1 MEIDNNLDRP
11 ETNVKQYFREF
22 IRTKTLEEL
31 IASDNRVFAE
41 IRDLE
46 NEKHYL
52 VTQNYKKFVTATET
66 INNVKDKFYIYFR
79 LNLLW

>member
-1 MEIDNNLDRP
+1 MDVLPDDNLDKP
-11 ETNVKQYFREF
+11 ETNIKEYFRDF

-31 IASDNRVFAE
+31 IASDNKVFSE

-66 INNVKDKFYIYFR
+66 INNV
-79 LNLLW
+79 

>member
-11 ETNVKQYFREF
+11 ETNIKQYFREF

-66 INNVKDKFYIYFR
+66 INNVKDKIYIYFR
-79 LNLLW
+79 LNPLW

>member
-1 MEIDNNLDRP
+1 MELDNKLDRP
-11 ETNVKQYFREF
+11 ETNTKEYFKEF
-22 IRTKTLEEL
+22 IRTKTLDEL
-31 IASDNRVFAE
+31 IASDNKIFSE

-66 INNVKDKFYIYFR
+66 INNV
-79 LNLLW
+79 

>member
-1 MEIDNNLDRP
+1 MDNNVIEDSLDKQDI
-11 ETNVKQYFREF
+11 NVKDYFKEF
-22 IRTKTLEEL
+22 IRTKTLDEL
-31 IASDNRVFAE
+31 ITSDNKVFAE

-66 INNVKDKFYIYFR
+66 INNVYIK
-79 LNLLW
+79 